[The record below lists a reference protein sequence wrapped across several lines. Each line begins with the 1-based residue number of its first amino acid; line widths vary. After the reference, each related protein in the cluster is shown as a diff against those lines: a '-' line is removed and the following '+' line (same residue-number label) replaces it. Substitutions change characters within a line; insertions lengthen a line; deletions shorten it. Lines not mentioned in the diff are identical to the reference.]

1 MDIATVIGLLAA
13 IGILGSAI
21 LSGSDAGLFLDLSS
35 FLIVF
40 GGTLTSTLTNYPL
53 RDVISVFSSLRNA
66 FFHKS
71 PSVEDLIGRL
81 VHFSVIARKEG
92 ILALEAHAKQAD
104 DEFLEKSVQLAIDG
118 TSPELIKDILTTDLA
133 FMENRHAL
141 GQSVL
146 TAMGTYAPAFGM
158 IGTLVGMVHMLTTLD
173 DPSKIGRG
181 MAVALLTTLY
191 GALMAN
197 CFFLPC
203 AGKLR
208 VRTGDEMLVRE
219 LIIEGILSIQ
229 AGDNPRI
236 VEQKL
241 KAFISP
247 SMRDQGFRAA

>member
-1 MDIATVIGLLAA
+1 MDIATVVGLLAA

-21 LSGSDAGLFLDLSS
+21 LSGGDPSLYLDFAS

-40 GGTLTSTLTNYPL
+40 GGTLASTLINYPL
-53 RDVISVFSSLRNA
+53 RDVISVFGSLRNA
-66 FFHKS
+66 FFHKQPS
-71 PSVEDLIGRL
+71 PDDLITRL
-81 VHFSVIARKEG
+81 VSYSIVARKEG
-92 ILALEAHAKQAD
+92 ILALEAHAKRAN

-158 IGTLVGMVHMLTTLD
+158 IGTLVGMVNMLVSLNN
-173 DPSKIGRG
+173 PSQIGHG

-191 GALMAN
+191 GALLAN

-208 VRTGDEMLVRE
+208 VRTGHEMLVRE
-219 LIIEGILSIQ
+219 LIIEGIMSIQ

-241 KAFISP
+241 KAFLP
-247 SMRDQGFRAA
+247 PAMREGYRAA

>member
-1 MDIATVIGLLAA
+1 MDVATIVGLLAA

-21 LSGSDAGLFLDLSS
+21 LSGSAAPLFLNFPS

-40 GGTLTSTLTNYPL
+40 GGTLASTLINYPL

-66 FFHKS
+66 FFHRAPS
-71 PSVEDLIGRL
+71 PDELISRL
-81 VHFSVIARKEG
+81 VAYSVVARKEG
-92 ILALEAHAKQAD
+92 ILALEAHAKRAND
-104 DEFLEKSVQLAIDG
+104 DFLEKSVQLAIDG

-146 TAMGTYAPAFGM
+146 IAMGTYAPAFGM
-158 IGTLVGMVHMLTTLD
+158 IGTLVGMVNMLVSLN
-173 DPSKIGRG
+173 DPSQIGHG

-191 GALMAN
+191 GALLAN

-203 AGKLR
+203 AGKLK
-208 VRTGDEMLVRE
+208 VRTGHELLIRE
-219 LIIEGILSIQ
+219 LVIEGIMSIQ

-241 KAFISP
+241 KAFIPPAS
-247 SMRDQGFRAA
+247 REGYRAA